1 MSIHE
6 NYNHTLRASYI
17 GYISQAIVNNFAP
30 LLFLTFQK
38 TYGISLDKITLLVT
52 MNFAVQLLVDFLAA
66 GCVDGLVME
75 AVGIGSFST
84 DAMKNTAGFK
94 RNSMGDVAAPD
105 GALHMRQRSSRNK
118 SVILIN
124 GSAQGGI

>member
-1 MSIHE
+1 M
-6 NYNHTLRASYI
+6 N
-17 GYISQAIVNNFAP
+17 
-30 LLFLTFQK
+30 
-38 TYGISLDKITLLVT
+38 TYGKGMIFHFDGFNDSIGSSSADE
-52 MNFAVQLLVDFLAA
+52 NLAA